1 MLMDISHHHIC
12 MLSNFIKNRIYVI
25 VSKDNTVP
33 GVIDIIFLDL
43 TFTTAFVQLLWQK
56 LIIIKIN
63 LGAILISCKNMT
75 TV

>member
-1 MLMDISHHHIC
+1 M
-12 MLSNFIKNRIYVI
+12 

-33 GVIDIIFLDL
+33 DVIDIIILDL
-43 TFTTAFVQLLWQK
+43 TFRTAFVQLLWQK